1 MLFYVLTPAASSSR
15 RSPSLPRVSSLAR
28 QAVIRC
34 PILAR
39 KTSGWRCFGPATRQP
54 LRRRL
59 RRRGLA
65 LGAFRSHRLGGIGD
79 RRFPWRK
86 HNRLPLQFAR
96 CMLRLWVPLA
106 WLLRRLLRWNHT
118 SRFWQLVGKHGSS
131 ARKLFGLDPSH
142 EKQRVV

>member
-59 RRRGLA
+59 RRRGLP

-79 RRFPWRK
+79 RRVFWGEHSPPPSAVAP
-86 HNRLPLQFAR
+86 RL
-96 CMLRLWVPLA
+96 VPVLGALA
-106 WLLRRLLRWNHT
+106 
-118 SRFWQLVGKHGSS
+118 LV
-131 ARKLFGLDPSH
+131 PP
-142 EKQRVV
+142 RVVR